1 MSRTVGPSSDAGNVG
16 GLLVLCHHLID
27 FGVRVL
33 VFRPFLRLEGGV
45 SSRRLIWMKERMNG
59 DEGKLMD

>member
-33 VFRPFLRLEGGV
+33 VFRPFLRA
-45 SSRRLIWMKERMNG
+45 
-59 DEGKLMD
+59 